1 MPAFRRPR
9 LRPLGGM
16 TVRWMVIVFNLSLR
30 FAIGASSNGFRAG
43 AARYWLHK
51 RRVTRIRCVSDS
63 LDEDITR
70 VLCGANLSPAER
82 SERLLAL
89 VYEQLREMARRQMAR
104 ERSDHT
110 LEATALVHEAYLR
123 LVGQHSV
130 SWESRRQFF
139 FAASR
144 AMQQI
149 LIEHARARGR
159 AKRGGGAAGTRA
171 RHVPINIFER
181 AQESDA
187 AEILALNDAFCRLEV
202 EEPEAAAVVR
212 MRFFA
217 GLSGDETAAVLAI
230 SPRQV
235 DRLWAFA
242 RAWLF
247 RALDTGGRSR

>member
-1 MPAFRRPR
+1 M
-9 LRPLGGM
+9 
-16 TVRWMVIVFNLSLR
+16 
-30 FAIGASSNGFRAG
+30 
-43 AARYWLHK
+43 
-51 RRVTRIRCVSDS
+51 SDPPV
-63 LDEDITR
+63 EDITQLLR
-70 VLCGANLSPAER
+70 DANLSSAER

-89 VYEQLREMARRQMAR
+89 VYEQLREMARSQMAR
-104 ERSDHT
+104 ERSEHT
-110 LEATALVHEAYLR
+110 LQATALVHEAYLR
-123 LVGQHSV
+123 LVGEQPLA
-130 SWESRRQFF
+130 WADRRHFF

-144 AMQQI
+144 AMERI

-159 AKRGGGAAGTRA
+159 VKRGGAADGSGSRRLPLDIVTLA
-171 RHVPINIFER
+171 HG
-181 AQESDA
+181 SDPV
-187 AEILALNDAFCRLEV
+187 EILALNEAFCRLEK

-247 RALDTGGRSR
+247 RELAGDRRTEP